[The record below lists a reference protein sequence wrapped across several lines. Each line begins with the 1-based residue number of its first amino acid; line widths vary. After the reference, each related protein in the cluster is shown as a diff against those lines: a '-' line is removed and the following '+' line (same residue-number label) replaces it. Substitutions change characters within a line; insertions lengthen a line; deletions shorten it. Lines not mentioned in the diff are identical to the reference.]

1 VTAVALSDRD
11 VKLAEIVVI
20 ELKVVGNGIEVRLAD
35 DVALLEGVGTPP
47 EPVGLIV
54 TLLEVQDGLPEGHGL
69 WIEWW
74 LPLKWGN
81 EKAEQ
86 T

>member
-20 ELKVVGNGIEVRLAD
+20 ELKVVGNGIEVRLAH

-54 TLLEVQDGLPEGHGL
+54 ALPEVQDGLPEGHGL